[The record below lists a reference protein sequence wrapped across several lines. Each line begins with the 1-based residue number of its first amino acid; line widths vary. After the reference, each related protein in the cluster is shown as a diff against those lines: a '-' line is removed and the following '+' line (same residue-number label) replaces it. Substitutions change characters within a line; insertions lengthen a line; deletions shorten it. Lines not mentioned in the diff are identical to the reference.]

1 MIADIKALIAPIV
14 AARGGRDL
22 VLLMNTAQ
30 SLSLSWV
37 VTPNGEFVFA
47 DVNDGTLRNLTVI
60 TSTTV
65 PAGMLIMVDAAE
77 FASATGDTPEF
88 DVSDVAT
95 IHEEDTAPLP
105 IVGGTVQPPVIGSI
119 AAPVRSLWQT
129 ASIGVRM
136 MVDMNWTM
144 RRANMVSW
152 MTGVTW

>member
-1 MIADIKALIAPIV
+1 
-14 AARGGRDL
+14 
-22 VLLMNTAQ
+22 
-30 SLSLSWV
+30 
-37 VTPNGEFVFA
+37 VFA
-47 DVNDGTLRNLTVI
+47 DVSDGTLRNLTVI

-77 FASATGDTPEF
+77 FASVTGDAPEF

-95 IHEEDTAPLP
+95 IHEEDTTPLP

-152 MTGVTW
+152 MSGVTW